1 MGWIKSLAVLA
12 LLAGLQACTLTKA
25 VVHNFADLDDHRIF
39 ANREVAGPAG
49 PADPSALRNLPQEP
63 WFLAELAVPDERG
76 ASFKLD
82 DYLARTREVVVAQEL
97 LSKYKWDTS
106 DLYGPQRGNSTE
118 DLFARIFRAGIGYSL
133 PQNYGIVNA
142 EVEMIGGDSYLGRI
156 GIEVPVVEQITLR
169 GGVERLDF
177 SDLGIEAFPRA
188 EHEFLF
194 VAEIV
199 LVDFAQRMCGE
210 FVAIK
215 NGIGS
220 HMQGSLES
228 DS

>member
-82 DYLARTREVVVAQEL
+82 DYLARTRTAAFVVLHEDRVVLERYGRGYDRQSLLNSFSIAKAVMSTLVA
-97 LSKYKWDTS
+97 SSPRPSPPTR
-106 DLYGPQRGNSTE
+106 P
-118 DLFARIFRAGIGYSL
+118 AG
-133 PQNYGIVNA
+133 
-142 EVEMIGGDSYLGRI
+142 
-156 GIEVPVVEQITLR
+156 
-169 GGVERLDF
+169 
-177 SDLGIEAFPRA
+177 
-188 EHEFLF
+188 
-194 VAEIV
+194 
-199 LVDFAQRMCGE
+199 
-210 FVAIK
+210 
-215 NGIGS
+215 
-220 HMQGSLES
+220 
-228 DS
+228 